1 MIKMITAC
9 DKIAT
14 VVVLLFLLAQQSNAQ
29 DLLFPQINEPQSAQS
44 VIEVPEIIELPEIIE
59 FPQLEE
65 LPDDLNVLTRGPLH
79 EAFAA
84 AHQADP
90 QPSAL
95 VLKAPPQVIDEVP
108 PEYKPDGN
116 NVQWISGYWAWD
128 EAQSDFIWISGIWRD
143 VPPNRQWIPGYWTTE
158 QDGCRWVAGIWAE
171 DSQVELGY
179 LPQPPAS
186 IDQGPST
193 HAPSE
198 DYFYVPG
205 NWAHQNDNYRWQAG
219 HWQPVVENW
228 IWIPA
233 CYVWTPNGCV
243 YQSGYWDYE
252 FQNRGTCFA
261 PVQFP
266 QPVYLADNYQYRPAF
281 TIDLSIDFLT
291 HLFVRPGCNHYFYG
305 DWYGANFANS
315 GFRPWVSWSSHSRNY
330 DPLLTYYGSRRSS
343 FDRNYNVVQYL
354 TRQHNFY
361 ISNRNYRPKPT
372 YKAQQQFANNIRLSP
387 PRGHQGFHGDLIRN
401 SNYVRTFADVRQHD
415 IARNAQRN
423 HYHKVVQ
430 AELRN
435 ERRRLE
441 QLEQLQRQRI
451 RNELAQRNV
460 VSRKPAVSTQQI
472 RRAQEQVRRSQQSQR
487 EQAQR
492 DAANRARQE
501 QARRN
506 QQEQARRQQEQARQ
520 TREQQ
525 AQRDRADRARQEQ
538 ARRNQ
543 QEQAR
548 RTREQQAQRER
559 ADRAR
564 QEQARRAQQERTRRN
579 EQEQDRRAAEQRAQQ
594 RDAARRDQQEQS
606 RREQQEQDR
615 RAAEQRA
622 QRDAANRN
630 RQEQARRN
638 QQEQARREQEQ
649 SRRNQQEQARR
660 AAEQR
665 AQRDAANR
673 ARQEQ
678 ARRNQQEQARR
689 AQQKAQ
695 QDAARKA
702 QQEKARRAQQ
712 DQARRAQQE
721 KARRAQQ
728 ERSRKQAAER
738 ARKQKAQREAAQRK
752 KKR

>member
-158 QDGCRWVAGIWAE
+158 QDGYRWVAGIWAE

-506 QQEQARRQQEQARQ
+506 QQEQARR

-525 AQRDRADRARQEQ
+525 AQRERADRTRQEQ

>member
-158 QDGCRWVAGIWAE
+158 QDGYRWVAGIWAE

-205 NWAHQNDNYRWQAG
+205 NWAYQNDNYRWQAG

-506 QQEQARRQQEQARQ
+506 QQEQARR
-520 TREQQ
+520 
-525 AQRDRADRARQEQ
+525 
-538 ARRNQ
+538 
-543 QEQAR
+543 
-548 RTREQQAQRER
+548 TREQQAQRER